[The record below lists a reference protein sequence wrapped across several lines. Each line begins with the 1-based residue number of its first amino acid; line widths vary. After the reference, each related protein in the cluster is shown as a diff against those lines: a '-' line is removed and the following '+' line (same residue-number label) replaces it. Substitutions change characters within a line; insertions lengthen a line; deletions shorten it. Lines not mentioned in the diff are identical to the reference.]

1 MTTRVV
7 PVPARTAPG
16 ATVMVDG
23 RPAVVLFILPRLVQR
38 PRAGRVTHEPPC
50 RLCEAPLQWHL
61 PAGRWRCS
69 ECADT
74 PSAAHLG
81 EWAREHV
88 RDGSRAGKG
97 HRDRGT
103 RGRQV
108 ARGAPSAAAVLL
120 AAARDGGAPSRAY
133 LADRLTGAER
143 RALRWALRDDGDR
156 PLSAERCREAAD
168 ELATMTPNST
178 EKQAR

>member
-1 MTTRVV
+1 M
-7 PVPARTAPG
+7 A
-16 ATVMVDG
+16 
-23 RPAVVLFILPRLVQR
+23 
-38 PRAGRVTHEPPC
+38 
-50 RLCEAPLQWHL
+50 
-61 PAGRWRCS
+61 
-69 ECADT
+69 
-74 PSAAHLG
+74 SAAHLE

-97 HRDRGT
+97 RRDRGT

-108 ARGAPSAAAVLL
+108 ARGAPGAGLL

-178 EKQAR
+178 EKPAP